1 MFQYNIP
8 HPARFETNKFTNEK
22 SEMILL
28 DIYFVPVVTYLIF
41 STGDYAGRVLSGI
54 FQWVRI
60 CVLICKICIAF
71 MQDISISCFIIPAE
85 R

>member
-1 MFQYNIP
+1 MFL
-8 HPARFETNKFTNEK
+8 ARFETNKFMDKK

-60 CVLICKICIAF
+60 YVLICKALHYF
-71 MQDISISCFIIPAE
+71 YAKCFYQLFCHCSRKVI
-85 R
+85 RGS